1 MRAIIKKITQLTETP
16 RIHKDTEFWLIW
28 SHVNRQA
35 QLEIGE
41 MSVPL
46 KIKLCNFAPGLTVKL
61 V

>member
-1 MRAIIKKITQLTETP
+1 MRAIVKKIDQLTETP

-46 KIKLCNFAPGLTVKL
+46 KMKLWKFVPGSIAKL